1 MQCMW
6 IQTQLMHKKIFIKKK
21 TNPLGEKII
30 FALQLIERNQ
40 RKFLGNSDR
49 TSIKLG
55 KNF

>member
-30 FALQLIERNQ
+30 FCTSIDREES
-40 RKFLGNSDR
+40 KKIPGNSDR
-49 TSIKLG
+49 TLIRLG
-55 KNF
+55 KTF